1 MKELGEFLKKTREE
15 KGISLKDIQDRT
27 KIRSRYLEAIEKGEF
42 QIVPGEVYLRG
53 FLRSYAECIGLNG
66 FEVVD
71 EYKKLVAVSHEDEE
85 EPQVAVESDEVKPWK
100 ARHLW
105 VWIPLILLIG
115 FFIWWFIHRTFS

>member
-53 FLRSYAECIGLNG
+53 FL
-66 FEVVD
+66 
-71 EYKKLVAVSHEDEE
+71 
-85 EPQVAVESDEVKPWK
+85 
-100 ARHLW
+100 
-105 VWIPLILLIG
+105 
-115 FFIWWFIHRTFS
+115 